1 MLCPVLISRETELR
15 QLIDALSAAQL
26 GRGNVVFL
34 AGDPGVGKS
43 RLATDLCRI
52 ASERGFRVVAGRAV
66 ESASPLP
73 FRPVTEALMKIARAD
88 GIPESPE
95 IDDYR
100 PALATLVPVWG
111 QPRTD
116 GEAEISPLILGE
128 ALIRLLSLYGG
139 PGTGRPGTVLL
150 LEDIHWADPETLAIV
165 HYLADNL
172 AGKSVLCLA
181 TLRDS
186 QPSAGLDAMRSI
198 HAQRTASVIAVPRLS
213 AREVEQ
219 LAACC
224 LQTDEVPPV
233 LARRLLRD
241 CDGLP
246 FAVEEILAAAVSSGE
261 IVRGPD
267 GWVVDESVTTGVPAS
282 ILGSVRNRLTA
293 LGPQV
298 TNLLVAAAVL
308 GRQFDWTLLPRLAGT
323 TESATLSALDRAHEV
338 QLIEP
343 VYAGT
348 GLFRFRHSLTRDAI
362 ISDLLPPDLASR
374 SASAA
379 AVIEDA
385 HPGLPSVWC
394 ELAAELHRAAGHQ
407 VRAASLLL
415 EAGRRALH
423 QGALHSAAETLRD
436 ARQALGAESAAE
448 PMLAIAIDE
457 ALSEA
462 LELAGDH
469 KQLAPLAEQLIEAL
483 DAAGADPRRQALVRI
498 RTARAGSDADHDNAA
513 DRLQAARAIADRLD
527 DRALASRVD
536 AAAASCALDSGDLD
550 QAEEL
555 ARRALKVAEQEDL
568 TGWAADVAFEALQV
582 IGRRERARD
591 IDAAL
596 DAFHRAYRL
605 SGGTEF
611 AVRRIRALQ
620 ELGIIDM
627 LTSGATARLTEAREL
642 AHRAGA
648 ISTATV
654 ADLQLANVWSLGT
667 DLDRA
672 MATARR
678 CEQAARQIRV
688 PKVGALAVSVQ
699 SLISGI
705 KLDLDE
711 AEATAERAEGIM
723 PDNPEVLFT
732 TWGQA
737 RVTASLFSDDLARAV
752 EQSVR
757 ARHFAGNTA
766 LAAPRRAWGYYAL
779 LQAVAGQEGWSAI
792 GEAQQ
797 AGAAIG
803 WIQGYL
809 AYAEAVLE
817 GRDGHQDRA
826 DRLAEAGKTRLA
838 PFAPWW
844 NHLARRLVATAA
856 LQDGWGQ
863 PVDWLREATA
873 DFETTGHSRLASA
886 CRGLLRKAGARVP
899 RSGRGEAKVPAQM
912 RRIGVTSREMDVY
925 LLVAQGFSNTEIAER
940 LFISPKTVET
950 HVASLISKTGQG
962 GRRELVAHAARA
974 ARGLTVKTQ
983 VRPGSLTQGSGTVS
997 SGSSR
1002 CANRVRSAN
1011 IGTKETEQRRHPR
1024 WRGPR
1029 KVRQTP

>member
-1 MLCPVLISRETELR
+1 MCPVLISRDAESG
-15 QLIDALSAAQL
+15 QLVGALDAAQ
-26 GRGNVVFL
+26 RGQGSVVFL
-34 AGDPGVGKS
+34 TGDPGVGKS
-43 RLATDLCRI
+43 RLAREISELAI
-52 ASERGFRVVAGRAV
+52 ERGFHVISGRAV

-73 FRPVTEALMKIARAD
+73 FRPVTEALMKIARKEA
-88 GIPESPE
+88 IPHSPE

-100 PALATLVPVWG
+100 PALATLVPGWG
-111 QPRTD
+111 QPGAD

-139 PGTGRPGTVLL
+139 SGAGGSGTVLR

-172 AGKSVLCLA
+172 AGKPVLCLA

-186 QPSAGLDAMRSI
+186 QPSAGLDAMRAI
-198 HAQRTASVIAVPRLS
+198 HARRAASVVAVPRLS
-213 AREVEQ
+213 SREVER

-224 LQTDEVPPV
+224 LETDEVPPV
-233 LARRLLRD
+233 LAKRLLKD

-267 GWVVDESVTTGVPAS
+267 GWVVDENVTTGVPAS
-282 ILGSVRNRLTA
+282 ILGSVRNRLAA

-308 GRQFDWTLLPRLAGT
+308 GRQFDWTLLPRLAGA
-323 TESATLSALDRAHEV
+323 TEAATLSALDQAHEV

-343 VYAGT
+343 VSAGS

-385 HPGLPSVWC
+385 HPGLPGIWC
-394 ELAAELHRAAGHQ
+394 ELTAELHRAAGHQ

-423 QGALHSAAETLRD
+423 QGALHSAADTLRD
-436 ARQALGAESAAE
+436 ASQALGAESASE

-457 ALSEA
+457 SLSEV

-469 KQLAPLAEQLIEAL
+469 KQLAPLAERLIEAL
-483 DAAGADPRRQALVRI
+483 DAAGADPHRQALVRI
-498 RTARAGSDADHDNAA
+498 RTARAGSEA
-513 DRLQAARAIADRLD
+513 DRDDVARQLEAARVIADRLGD
-527 DRALASRVD
+527 PALASQVD
-536 AAAASCALDSGDLD
+536 AAAARSALDSGALD
-550 QAEEL
+550 RAEEL
-555 ARRALKVAEQEDL
+555 ARRALDVAGQSGGED
-568 TGWAADVAFEALQV
+568 WADDVAFEALQV

-591 IDAAL
+591 VDAAR
-596 DAFHRAYRL
+596 DAFHRAYQL
-605 SGGTEF
+605 ACGAEF
-611 AVRRIRALQ
+611 AVRRISALH
-620 ELGIIDM
+620 ELGTIDM
-627 LTSGATARLTEAREL
+627 LVDGGTTRLIEARDL

-654 ADLQLANVWSLGT
+654 ADLQLANVWSLGS

-672 MATARR
+672 MAAARR
-678 CEQAARQIRV
+678 CEQTARQILA
-688 PKVGALAVSVQ
+688 PKMEAHAVSVQ

-705 KLDLDE
+705 KPDADE
-711 AEATAERAEGIM
+711 AETAAERAEGIM
-723 PDNPEVLFT
+723 PGNPEVLFT
-732 TWGQA
+732 TWGQS
-737 RVTASLFSDDLARAV
+737 RVTASLFSDDIARAV
-752 EQSVR
+752 EQSATGR
-757 ARHFAGNTA
+757 RHAGDMA
-766 LAAPRRAWGYYAL
+766 LATPRRAWGFYAL
-779 LQAVAGQEGWSAI
+779 LQTVAGQDGWSAI
-792 GEAQQ
+792 RQAQQ
-797 AGAAIG
+797 VGAAVGG
-803 WIQGYL
+803 WVQGYL
-809 AYAEAVLE
+809 AYSEAVLE
-817 GRDGHQDRA
+817 GRDGHVDRA
-826 DRLAEAGKTRLA
+826 NELAEEGKTKLA
-838 PFAPWW
+838 IFAPWW

-856 LQDGWGQ
+856 LENGWGQ
-863 PVDWLREATA
+863 PVAWLREANA
-873 DFETTGHSRLASA
+873 DFEATGHTRLASA

-899 RSGRGEAKVPAQM
+899 RSGRGEAQVPAQM

-962 GRRELVAHAARA
+962 GRRELVAHAARTARRLTRRA
-974 ARGLTVKTQ
+974 AAAGV
-983 VRPGSLTQGSGTVS
+983 P
-997 SGSSR
+997 
-1002 CANRVRSAN
+1002 
-1011 IGTKETEQRRHPR
+1011 
-1024 WRGPR
+1024 
-1029 KVRQTP
+1029 

>member
-1 MLCPVLISRETELR
+1 MSSMLCPVLISREAESR
-15 QLIDALSAAQL
+15 QLVDALNAAQL
-26 GRGNVVFL
+26 GEGNVVFL
-34 AGDPGVGKS
+34 TGDPGVGKS
-43 RLATDLCRI
+43 RLASEICDL
-52 ASERGFRVVAGRAV
+52 SLERGFQVVSGRAV

-73 FRPVTEALMKIARAD
+73 FRPVTEALMKIARTE
-88 GIPESPE
+88 GIPESAE
-95 IDDYR
+95 IADYR

-111 QPRTD
+111 RPGTD

-128 ALIRLLSLYGG
+128 ALIRLLSLSGG
-139 PGTGRPGTVLL
+139 PGTVLL
-150 LEDIHWADPETLAIV
+150 LEDIHWADPETLAILQ
-165 HYLADNL
+165 YLADNL
-172 AGKSVLCLA
+172 AGKPVLCVA

-186 QPSAGLDAMRSI
+186 HPSAGLEAMRSI
-198 HAQRTASVIAVPRLS
+198 HARRAASVIAVPRLS
-213 AREVEQ
+213 AHEVEQ

-224 LQTDEVPPV
+224 LQADEVPPI
-233 LARRLLRD
+233 LAERLLKD

-267 GWVVDESVTTGVPAS
+267 GWLVDESVTTGVPAS

-323 TESATLSALDRAHEV
+323 TESATLAALDRAHEV

-348 GLFRFRHSLTRDAI
+348 GMFRFRHSLTRDAI

-379 AVIEDA
+379 TVIEDA
-385 HPGLPSVWC
+385 HPGLPGQWC

-423 QGALHSAAETLRD
+423 QGALHSSAETLTD
-436 ARQALGAESAAE
+436 ARQALGAEAAAE

-457 ALSEA
+457 SLSVA

-469 KQLAPLAEQLIEAL
+469 KKLAPLAAQLIRAL
-483 DAAGADPRRQALVRI
+483 DAAGADPRREALVRI
-498 RTARAGSDADHDNAA
+498 RTAQAGSETDHEDAAEQ
-513 DRLQAARAIADRLD
+513 LQAARAIADQLGD
-527 DRALASRVD
+527 PALASRVD
-536 AAAASCALDSGDLD
+536 AAAARCALDAGDLD

-555 ARRALKVAEQEDL
+555 ARQALKVAEQAGL
-568 TGWAADVAFEALQV
+568 TDWAADVAFEALLV

-591 IDAAL
+591 IDIARDAL
-596 DAFHRAYRL
+596 HQAYQL
-605 SGGTEF
+605 AGGAQF
-611 AVRRIRALQ
+611 AVRRITALH
-620 ELGIIDM
+620 ELGTIDM
-627 LTSGATARLTEAREL
+627 LVDAATDRLTEARDL

-648 ISTATV
+648 LSTATV
-654 ADLQLANVWSLGT
+654 ADLQLANVWSLGA

-672 MATARR
+672 MAAARR
-678 CEQAARQIRV
+678 SELDARQIRA
-688 PKVGALAVSVQ
+688 PKLEAHAVSVQ

-705 KLDLDE
+705 KPDWAQTE
-711 AEATAERAEGIM
+711 AAAERAEAIM
-723 PDNPEVLFT
+723 PGNPELLFT
-732 TWGQA
+732 TWGQS
-737 RVTASLFSDDLARAV
+737 RVTASLFSDDIARAT
-752 EQSVR
+752 EQSAQ
-757 ARHFAGNTA
+757 ARRLAGSAAMT
-766 LAAPRRAWGYYAL
+766 APRRAWGYYAI
-779 LQAVAGQEGWSAI
+779 LQAVTGQEGRLAI
-792 GEAQQ
+792 QQAQQ

-817 GRDGHQDRA
+817 GREGHQDRA
-826 DRLAEAGKTRLA
+826 NELAEEGKARLA

-844 NHLARRLVATAA
+844 NHLARRLIAVAA
-856 LQDGWGQ
+856 LEDGWGQ
-863 PVDWLREATA
+863 PVSWLREATA
-873 DFETTGHSRLASA
+873 DFEATGHARLASA

-899 RSGRGEAKVPAQM
+899 RSGRGEAQVPAQM

-962 GRRELVAHAARA
+962 GRRELVAHAARS
-974 ARGLTVKTQ
+974 ARRLTVKPQ
-983 VRPGSLTQGSGTVS
+983 VRAIP
-997 SGSSR
+997 
-1002 CANRVRSAN
+1002 
-1011 IGTKETEQRRHPR
+1011 
-1024 WRGPR
+1024 
-1029 KVRQTP
+1029 